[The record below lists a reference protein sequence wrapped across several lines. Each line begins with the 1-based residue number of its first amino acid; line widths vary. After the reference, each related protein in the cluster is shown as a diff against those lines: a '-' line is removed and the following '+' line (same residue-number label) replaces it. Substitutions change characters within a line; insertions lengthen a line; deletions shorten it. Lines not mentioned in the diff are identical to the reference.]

1 MPVETA
7 PFCGASIVERI
18 PTARPPASL
27 RVGPMDISL
36 NGHEARALGVL
47 IEKAFTTPDQYPL
60 SLNATTN
67 GCNQKSNREPVVD
80 FSEAEVRI
88 ALQGLRMKGLAGQS
102 VPAGS
107 RVERWRHNA
116 MEALGLGEREAAVLA
131 ELLLRGPQTAGELRS
146 RAKRMRDLPD
156 LEALEHALG
165 GLRDRGY
172 AETAEGGRAPRTSQV
187 LCRDVD
193 PDAALNAPTEV
204 PMEGSPAPTEAAHG
218 GGEDPLARRVLELEH
233 QVAELTRSMA
243 QLREE
248 LGA

>member
-1 MPVETA
+1 ME
-7 PFCGASIVERI
+7 
-18 PTARPPASL
+18 
-27 RVGPMDISL
+27 ISL
-36 NGHEARALGVL
+36 NGHEARVLGVL

-67 GCNQKSNREPVVD
+67 GCNQKSNRDPVLD

-116 MEALGLGEREAAVLA
+116 TEALGVGERETAVLA

-146 RAKRMRDLPD
+146 RARRMRDLPD
-156 LEALEHALG
+156 PEALERALE

-172 AETAEGGRAPRTSQV
+172 AETADGGRAPRTSQL
-187 LCRDVD
+187 LCINVD
-193 PDAALNAPTEV
+193 PDATDSTPTEPPTATPV
-204 PMEGSPAPTEAAHG
+204 AAAPAAVSSQAASPHAASG
-218 GGEDPLARRVLELEH
+218 GGGNPLAQRVDELEH

>member
-1 MPVETA
+1 ME
-7 PFCGASIVERI
+7 
-18 PTARPPASL
+18 
-27 RVGPMDISL
+27 ISL
-36 NGHEARALGVL
+36 NGHEARVLGVL

-67 GCNQKSNREPVVD
+67 GCNQKSNRDPVLD

-116 MEALGLGEREAAVLA
+116 TEALGVGERETAVLA

-146 RAKRMRDLPD
+146 RARRMRDLPD
-156 LEALEHALG
+156 LEALERALE

-172 AETAEGGRAPRTSQV
+172 AETADGGRAPRTSQL
-187 LCRDVD
+187 LCSKVD
-193 PDAALNAPTEV
+193 PDATDSTPTEPPTAAPV
-204 PMEGSPAPTEAAHG
+204 AAAPAAGSSQAASSQAVSPHAASPLAASEG
-218 GGEDPLARRVLELEH
+218 GGNPLAQRVDELEH
-233 QVAELTRSMA
+233 QVAELTRGMA

>member
-1 MPVETA
+1 
-7 PFCGASIVERI
+7 
-18 PTARPPASL
+18 
-27 RVGPMDISL
+27 MDISQ

-60 SLNATTN
+60 SLNAITN
-67 GCNQKSNREPVVD
+67 GCNQKSNRDPEVD

-116 MEALGLGEREAAVLA
+116 SETLSLGEREVAVLA
-131 ELLLRGPQTAGELRS
+131 ELLLRGSQTAGELRS
-146 RAKRMRDLPD
+146 RARRMRDLPD
-156 LEALEHALG
+156 LAALEQALQA
-165 GLRDRGY
+165 LRDRGY
-172 AETAEGGRAPRTSQV
+172 AITATGGRAPRTSQL
-187 LCRDVD
+187 LCKQMD
-193 PDAALNAPTEV
+193 PGAGDTASVE
-204 PMEGSPAPTEAAHG
+204 PAPGHPIAPAGAAAPPTAAPG
-218 GGEDPLARRVLELEH
+218 GDPAPLADRVETLER
-233 QVAELTRSMA
+233 QVRELTRSMT

>member
-1 MPVETA
+1 
-7 PFCGASIVERI
+7 
-18 PTARPPASL
+18 
-27 RVGPMDISL
+27 MDISL
-36 NGHEARALGVL
+36 NGHEARVLGVL

-67 GCNQKSNREPVVD
+67 GCNQKSNRDPVLD

-116 MEALGLGEREAAVLA
+116 MEALGVGEREAAVLA

-146 RAKRMRDLPD
+146 RARRMRDLPD
-156 LEALEHALG
+156 LESLERTLE

-172 AETAEGGRAPRTSQV
+172 AKTADGGRAPRTSQL
-187 LCRDVD
+187 LCRNID
-193 PDAALNAPTEV
+193 PDAGNSPQAESSTVAPV
-204 PMEGSPAPTEAAHG
+204 AAAPAAVSSPAVSSPAVPFPAVPSPAVPSRGASEG
-218 GGEDPLARRVLELEH
+218 GGHPLAQRVEELER

>member
-1 MPVETA
+1 
-7 PFCGASIVERI
+7 
-18 PTARPPASL
+18 
-27 RVGPMDISL
+27 MDISL

-67 GCNQKSNREPVVD
+67 GCNQKSNRDPVTD

-116 MEALGLGEREAAVLA
+116 METLGIGEREAAVLA

-146 RAKRMRDLPD
+146 RARRMRDLPD
-156 LEALEHALG
+156 PEALGQALEAL
-165 GLRDRGY
+165 RSQGY
-172 AETAEGGRAPRTSQV
+172 AETAEGGRAPRTSQL
-187 LCRDVD
+187 LCRSVAPGAGDSALAE
-193 PDAALNAPTEV
+193 AA
-204 PMEGSPAPTEAAHG
+204 PAPALAPSGAPAPLPGAREVQGT
-218 GGEDPLARRVLELEH
+218 PLAERVESLER
-233 QVAELTRSMA
+233 QVADLTRSMA

>member
-1 MPVETA
+1 
-7 PFCGASIVERI
+7 
-18 PTARPPASL
+18 
-27 RVGPMDISL
+27 MDISL

-67 GCNQKSNREPVVD
+67 GCNQKSNRDPEVD

-116 MEALGLGEREAAVLA
+116 SETLGLGEREVAVLA

-146 RAKRMRDLPD
+146 RARRMRDLPD
-156 LEALEHALG
+156 LAALDQALQ
-165 GLRDRGY
+165 GLRERGY
-172 AETAEGGRAPRTSQV
+172 AETAAGGRAPRTTQL
-187 LCRDVD
+187 LCGETD
-193 PDAALNAPTEV
+193 PDAGAA
-204 PMEGSPAPTEAAHG
+204 PAPAAEAAAPASTSG
-218 GGEDPLARRVLELEH
+218 PTSGPPPTAGAPREDTLARRVEALERE
-233 QVAELTRSMA
+233 VRGLTRSMS

>member
-1 MPVETA
+1 
-7 PFCGASIVERI
+7 
-18 PTARPPASL
+18 
-27 RVGPMDISL
+27 MDISL

-47 IEKAFTTPDQYPL
+47 VEKAFTTPDQYPL

-67 GCNQKSNREPVVD
+67 GCNQKSNRDPVTD

-116 MEALGLGEREAAVLA
+116 METLGIGDREAAVLA

-146 RAKRMRDLPD
+146 RARRMRDLPD
-156 LEALEHALG
+156 PEALEQALEAL
-165 GLRDRGY
+165 RSQGY
-172 AETAEGGRAPRTSQV
+172 AKTADGGRAPRTSQL
-187 LCRDVD
+187 LCGSV
-193 PDAALNAPTEV
+193 APTE
-204 PMEGSPAPTEAAHG
+204 GAPAPSGAPAPLPAATEAQGA
-218 GGEDPLARRVLELEH
+218 PLEERVETLER
-233 QVAELTRSMA
+233 QVADLTRSMA

>member
-1 MPVETA
+1 
-7 PFCGASIVERI
+7 
-18 PTARPPASL
+18 
-27 RVGPMDISL
+27 MDISL

-67 GCNQKSNREPVVD
+67 GCNQKSNRDPVTD

-116 MEALGLGEREAAVLA
+116 METLGIGEREAAVLA
-131 ELLLRGPQTAGELRS
+131 ELLLRGSQTAGELRS
-146 RAKRMRDLPD
+146 RARRMRDLPD
-156 LEALEHALG
+156 PEALGQALEAL
-165 GLRDRGY
+165 RSQGY
-172 AETAEGGRAPRTSQV
+172 AETAEGGRAPRTSQL
-187 LCRDVD
+187 LCRSVAPGAGDS
-193 PDAALNAPTEV
+193 PPAEAAPASVLA
-204 PMEGSPAPTEAAHG
+204 SAPAPSGAPAPLPGAKEVQGT
-218 GGEDPLARRVLELEH
+218 PLAERVESLER
-233 QVAELTRSMA
+233 QVADLTRSMD

>member
-1 MPVETA
+1 
-7 PFCGASIVERI
+7 
-18 PTARPPASL
+18 
-27 RVGPMDISL
+27 MDISL

-67 GCNQKSNREPVVD
+67 GCNQKSNRDPVTD

-116 MEALGLGEREAAVLA
+116 IETLGIGDREAAVLA
-131 ELLLRGPQTAGELRS
+131 ELLLRGSQTAGELRT
-146 RAKRMRDLPD
+146 RARRMRDLPD
-156 LEALEHALG
+156 LDSLENALE

-172 AETAEGGRAPRTSQV
+172 AKTAEGGRAPRTSQL
-187 LCRDVD
+187 LCPNVD
-193 PDAALNAPTEV
+193 PDATTAAPSDSSAPPPATSPGASSPDPAV
-204 PMEGSPAPTEAAHG
+204 PADDQG
-218 GGEDPLARRVLELEH
+218 PLAERVETLEH
-233 QVAELTRSMA
+233 QVLELTRSMA
-243 QLREE
+243 ALREE